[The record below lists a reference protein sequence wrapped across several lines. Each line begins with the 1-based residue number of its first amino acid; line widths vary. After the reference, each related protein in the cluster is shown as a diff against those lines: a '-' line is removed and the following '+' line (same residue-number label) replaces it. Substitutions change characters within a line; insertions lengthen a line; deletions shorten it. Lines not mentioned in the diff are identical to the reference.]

1 MTRRKRTPSPSAAQ
15 KRVAFEIPASL
26 QQFSSISRSLAT
38 NIATPD
44 NTGHPGPLNASHPL
58 PTKPSTPAAATKPSS
73 RPVTH
78 SQKFTQTSQRPS
90 SVGRE
95 AWINQSATK
104 PANVSSASTKS
115 QTSAT
120 QASRTTPRHSSTPT
134 RADST
139 STQRQASSNP
149 TSTTAS
155 AMEPELKDG
164 EAPTLKTHPNLIA
177 ALIAAKRAENEA
189 IGNRERWARQQ
200 SEYRATKSP
209 SAQPSIESHVE
220 NVQKP
225 PAQPQQRAISNPLPA
240 RPTKTTPNARRTTQ
254 QTTSKPPII
263 CTTKMPSNLTAT
275 PNTQDPEASAAIFE
289 SPFSTPIAEF
299 LERAT
304 DEMGPGRDSL
314 GLNSPSTSAHM
325 DTNKPNP
332 PPAPRSSS
340 QQPQHHVVVPPLFSD
355 KSTVQNPH
363 PQQPHSSNQNHQQFQ
378 QTSTSSTIPQYG
390 RVPAPMM
397 QSMPLSQ
404 TTTNLQT
411 HTSMQHGLSMA
422 QPYPNDVQLQQHQQH
437 QPQTRPY
444 YPLPRG
450 QQGFHK
456 IDLRPQFNINRMQQ
470 SDNSRMSQDQVAATS
485 SSFDPS
491 VGMNSPHIMQTAM
504 MSNTNAHLPNIIPYS
519 RMMPST
525 PRVAMPFP
533 LPDQIPTY
541 GNPEI
546 RAPPRPTPPPQLG
559 TPSGFMTAA
568 DMVAGINTRFKIAT
582 PNGFS
587 VPKRH

>member
-1 MTRRKRTPSPSAAQ
+1 MTRRKRTPSPSTAQ

-44 NTGHPGPLNASHPL
+44 NTGHPGPLNASHTL
-58 PTKPSTPAAATKPSS
+58 PTKHSTPAAATKPSS

-104 PANVSSASTKS
+104 PANASSASTKS
-115 QTSAT
+115 HASAT

-139 STQRQASSNP
+139 STQRRASSNP
-149 TSTTAS
+149 TSNTAS

-209 SAQPSIESHVE
+209 SAQPSNESHPD

-240 RPTKTTPNARRTTQ
+240 RPTKTTPNARRITQ
-254 QTTSKPPII
+254 QTTSKPSMI
-263 CTTKMPSNLTAT
+263 CTTNMPSNLTAT
-275 PNTQDPEASAAIFE
+275 PNTQDPEASVAIFE

-314 GLNSPSTSAHM
+314 RLNSPSTSAHM
-325 DTNKPNP
+325 DTTKPNP
-332 PPAPRSSS
+332 PPAPRSNS
-340 QQPQHHVVVPPLFSD
+340 QQAQSHVVVPPLFSD
-355 KSTVQNPH
+355 KQNVQNPH
-363 PQQPHSSNQNHQQFQ
+363 PQQAQSSNQNHHQFQ
-378 QTSTSSTIPQYG
+378 QTSSSSTVPQYE

-397 QSMPLSQ
+397 QSMSLSQ
-404 TTTNLQT
+404 TTTNLQI
-411 HTSMQHGLSMA
+411 HPSMQHGLPMA
-422 QPYPNDVQLQQHQQH
+422 QPYPNNVQLQQH

-470 SDNSRMSQDQVAATS
+470 SDNRRMSQDQAASS

-491 VGMNSPHIMQTAM
+491 IGMNSPHIMQTAM

-519 RMMPST
+519 PMMPTT
-525 PRVAMPFP
+525 PRVAIPFP
-533 LPDQIPTY
+533 PPEQIPTY
-541 GNPEI
+541 GSPAI
-546 RAPPRPTPPPQLG
+546 KAPPRPAPPPQQLG